1 MYFPGLVKV
10 NINGGINLFEGMP
23 CVKFTAD
30 VPRKHLSEYFQTK
43 IMYLQTSLEYKESK
57 LNICFT
63 VLVLE
68 STFWLKSLESRFGGV
83 NT

>member
-30 VPRKHLSEYFQTK
+30 VPRKSPLIF
-43 IMYLQTSLEYKESK
+43 LD
-57 LNICFT
+57 
-63 VLVLE
+63 
-68 STFWLKSLESRFGGV
+68 WD
-83 NT
+83 